1 VIVAEEASGNGANRE
16 RRTRDRCQGLLL
28 ISEHYKGADFGIVL
42 ELEAGMG

>member
-1 VIVAEEASGNGANRE
+1 VIVAEEASGNGASRE
-16 RRTRDRCQGLLL
+16 HRCQGLLL